1 MIHPGLNVSPLGR
14 EMIVIILTMNK
25 MNQWKRLPEQGKLS
39 ISRRKNPVSGVK
51 VRMTTGPDHRMK
63 IGPDFQ
69 MTVGPDHRMTAGPD
83 HLMKVDPDFQMTAGP
98 DHLMKVDPD
107 FQMTAGTDQIRKA
120 KSEHSKRNQKIV
132 LRMNFQTLLTSSREG
147 KRHQV
152 LIRRSHIAVH
162 AMVDLLIGPLGP
174 TNHSNHQEV
183 VVSRVIGALNSEAQ
197 RVGALVEKGD
207 SRNFR

>member
-1 MIHPGLNVSPLGR
+1 
-14 EMIVIILTMNK
+14 
-25 MNQWKRLPEQGKLS
+25 
-39 ISRRKNPVSGVK
+39 
-51 VRMTTGPDHRMK
+51 
-63 IGPDFQ
+63 
-69 MTVGPDHRMTAGPD
+69 
-83 HLMKVDPDFQMTAGP
+83 MKVDPDFQMTAGP
-98 DHLMKVDPD
+98 DLRMTAGPDHRMTAGPDLQMTAGPDLQMTAGPDHLMKVGPD
-107 FQMTAGTDQIRKA
+107 FQMTAGPDQIRKA